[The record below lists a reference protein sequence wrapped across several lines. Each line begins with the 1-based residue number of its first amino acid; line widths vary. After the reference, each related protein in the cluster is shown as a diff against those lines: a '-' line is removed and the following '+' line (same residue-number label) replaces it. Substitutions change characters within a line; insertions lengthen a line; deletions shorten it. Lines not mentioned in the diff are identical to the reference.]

1 MDRGERGGRRTIGQC
16 GGPKPSFDLKVEI
29 SPPRSQKGRKNTP
42 SAPPQI
48 HAKKAHKKHCDG
60 IGTRQKKG
68 GGLEMAKKGFGGKEQ
83 KRVLQGEETRA
94 IRKEGS
100 QQKENRV
107 LCRHEVGIK
116 I

>member
-1 MDRGERGGRRTIGQC
+1 
-16 GGPKPSFDLKVEI
+16 
-29 SPPRSQKGRKNTP
+29 
-42 SAPPQI
+42 
-48 HAKKAHKKHCDG
+48 
-60 IGTRQKKG
+60 
-68 GGLEMAKKGFGGKEQ
+68 MAKKGFGGKEQ